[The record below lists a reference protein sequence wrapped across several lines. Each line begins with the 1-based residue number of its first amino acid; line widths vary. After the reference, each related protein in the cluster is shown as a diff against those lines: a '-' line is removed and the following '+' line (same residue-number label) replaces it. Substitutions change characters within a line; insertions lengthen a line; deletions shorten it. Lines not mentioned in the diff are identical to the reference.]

1 MTDKTNGATAFGLLG
16 KAVRTLDSFFNF
28 NARLGI
34 GANNQTNGS
43 TYRFDFVSRNRV
55 QMEAM
60 YRSSWIA
67 GKAIDCVADDM
78 TRAGID
84 ITSEELKPEDIEQ
97 INNAFDEFR
106 IWNELNDTI
115 KWSRLYGGAIA
126 VFMIDGQD
134 PSTPLRIETIQKD
147 QFKGL
152 LVLDRW
158 LVQPSLEDLVT
169 EYGSDMGKPKYYTV
183 VADAMALVNQKIHYS
198 RVIRLEGLKLP
209 YWQRI
214 AENLWGQSIVERLW
228 DRLVAFDSTTQGA
241 AQLVYKAHLRTYKVK
256 DFRQIIT
263 QGGKALEGLIKQME
277 QIRLWQSN
285 EGLTLMDDSDTF
297 ETHSYTFSGLDAVL
311 LQMGQQLGGAVDI
324 PLTRLFSQSPAGMNA
339 TGESDLRNYYDRVN
353 ADQNKDLRQGLTKI
367 LRIICRSVLGIDA
380 PKNLNFKFNPLWQ
393 LSDTEKSTIAQ
404 AHTAAIVQAEESGL
418 VGRADALRELRHSSR
433 ITGLWS
439 SISNEDIEAAENEP
453 PLPKETDLDNPDD
466 ETKKEPDQS
475 TKD

>member
-97 INNAFDEFR
+97 INNTFDELR

-126 VFMIDGQD
+126 VFMIDGQN

-158 LVQPSLEDLVT
+158 LEQPSLED
-169 EYGSDMGKPKYYTV
+169 
-183 VADAMALVNQKIHYS
+183 
-198 RVIRLEGLKLP
+198 
-209 YWQRI
+209 
-214 AENLWGQSIVERLW
+214 
-228 DRLVAFDSTTQGA
+228 
-241 AQLVYKAHLRTYKVK
+241 
-256 DFRQIIT
+256 
-263 QGGKALEGLIKQME
+263 
-277 QIRLWQSN
+277 
-285 EGLTLMDDSDTF
+285 
-297 ETHSYTFSGLDAVL
+297 
-311 LQMGQQLGGAVDI
+311 
-324 PLTRLFSQSPAGMNA
+324 
-339 TGESDLRNYYDRVN
+339 
-353 ADQNKDLRQGLTKI
+353 
-367 LRIICRSVLGIDA
+367 
-380 PKNLNFKFNPLWQ
+380 
-393 LSDTEKSTIAQ
+393 
-404 AHTAAIVQAEESGL
+404 
-418 VGRADALRELRHSSR
+418 
-433 ITGLWS
+433 
-439 SISNEDIEAAENEP
+439 
-453 PLPKETDLDNPDD
+453 
-466 ETKKEPDQS
+466 
-475 TKD
+475 